1 MSAFLDIVFSGVF
14 QGSLY
19 AIMAVGLALI
29 WTTTG
34 VFNFAHGVFIMLG
47 AYVCWY
53 LMNTALNFPLVLAL
67 PVSVFIVA
75 ALGWGIERF
84 LVKPFIGRPDL
95 VLIVV
100 IMTLAAS
107 SFFENAMLG
116 VSGSRP
122 KQLPPLIPGAIDVF
136 DKVLSLNQLLIIALT
151 PIILGAVWALL
162 HLTRVGLSLRAVAQN
177 NEASLLIGLNPG
189 MLFGFIFALA
199 AALAAL
205 AGIFIGS
212 FKFMSPVMGIEPLTK
227 ALIVVI
233 FGGIGSINGPILAAY
248 IIGMVE
254 AALTYFVGLYW
265 TPTLLFLILI
275 ATLMIRP
282 EGLLAV
288 KGRGLS

>member
-1 MSAFLDIVFSGVF
+1 MNVLIDIFFSGVF

-34 VFNFAHGVFIMLG
+34 VFNFAHGILIMLG

-53 LMNTALNFPLVLAL
+53 LMNTDVGIPLVAAIPLSLA
-67 PVSVFIVA
+67 VVA
-75 ALGWGIERF
+75 ALGWCIERF
-84 LVKPFIGRPDL
+84 LVKPFIGRKDL

-107 SFFENAMLG
+107 SFFENAVLG
-116 VSGSRP
+116 FSGSRP
-122 KQLPPLIPGAIDVF
+122 KQLPPLLEGTTNFLGKAV
-136 DKVLSLNQLLIIALT
+136 SLNQLVIIALA
-151 PIILGAVWALL
+151 PLILAGVWALL
-162 HLTRVGLSLRAVAQN
+162 HRTRIGLGLRAVAQN
-177 NEASLLIGLNPG
+177 NEASLLIGLDPAY
-189 MLFGFIFALA
+189 LFGLTFALA

-212 FKFMSPVMGIEPLTK
+212 FKFMSPVMGTEPLTK

-233 FGGIGSINGPILAAY
+233 FGGIGSINGSIVAAY
-248 IIGMVE
+248 IIGIIE
-254 AALTYFVGLYW
+254 AFLTYYVGLYW
-265 TPTLLFLILI
+265 TPSILFLILI
-275 ATLMIRP
+275 GSLMIRP